1 MNGAGHS
8 EEQLRQHAQR
18 MESVGQLTGGMAH
31 DFNNLLTVIQGNLQ
45 ALQELACVQ
54 RDPAATP
61 LVHAAL
67 RAAQRGAE
75 LTRSLLAF
83 SRRQNLAPASVDAG
97 EMLRSLLAM
106 LRRTVDQRMQLEL
119 HVEASC
125 PACVADPVLL
135 EAALLNIALNARDA
149 MPEGG
154 TLSCNVAPCDVLPAA
169 AQADIDAPAHGAAG
183 APAAAPGEA
192 AEAGTGGFVAVA
204 LRDTGTGMPPAVL
217 ERVFEPF
224 YTTKEPG
231 RGTGLGLSTAYG
243 FVKQSHGTIVVES
256 EPGRGTCVTLYLPR
270 ERRAVARTMAPR
282 AGSTEALNGLDAMLV
297 EDDLEVMAV
306 SLSFLQHLGCRVRA
320 YASGEHAL
328 LALERE
334 PPPTLLLSDVAL
346 GEGMRG
352 TELARRVQ
360 QRWPQVAVL
369 LVSGYLPEP
378 DDGATFASS
387 EVLTKP
393 FSREQL
399 AAAMLRAL
407 GVGQGVLPPPS
418 VK

>member
-1 MNGAGHS
+1 MNSAGNT

-45 ALQELACVQ
+45 ALQELPSVQ
-54 RDPAATP
+54 GDPATTP
-61 LVHAAL
+61 LVNAAL
-67 RAAQRGAE
+67 RAARRGAE

-83 SRRQNLAPASVDAG
+83 SRRQKLAPAAVDAT
-97 EMLRSLLAM
+97 EMLRALLAM
-106 LRRTVDQRMQLEL
+106 LRRTVDPRMQLEL
-119 HVEASC
+119 HAAASC
-125 PACVADPVLL
+125 PPCVADPVLL

-149 MPEGG
+149 MPDGG
-154 TLSCNVAPCDVLPAA
+154 TLSCSVAPCDALPEA
-169 AQADIDAPAHGAAG
+169 AQADIDAAGAAHSVAHSADG
-183 APAAAPGEA
+183 AARALDAEPPETT
-192 AEAGTGGFVAVA
+192 EAGAGGFVAIA
-204 LRDTGTGMPPAVL
+204 LRDTGTGMPQAVL

-243 FVKQSHGTIVVES
+243 FVKQSQGTIVVES

-270 ERRAVARTMAPR
+270 ERRAVARTVAPR
-282 AGSTEALNGLDAMLV
+282 AGSTGALQGLDAMLV

-334 PPPTLLLSDVAL
+334 PPPTLLVSDVAL

-352 TELARRVQ
+352 TELARNVQ
-360 QRWPQVAVL
+360 GRWPQVAVL
-369 LVSGYLPEP
+369 LMSGYLPEP
-378 DDGATFASS
+378 NDGATLAGA

-393 FSREQL
+393 FSREEL
-399 AAAMLRAL
+399 ASAMLRAL
-407 GVGQGVLPPPS
+407 GTT
-418 VK
+418 